1 MTLPAGMEQRKR
13 ERISPALAESD
24 RSRLSFELD
33 GNYFKWFVTEA
44 FRQVGEGVH
53 VLHRPGACL
62 DVLCPPVRVREF
74 SMDVRQEDGNGL
86 RVEAWT
92 ASPSPYQVC
101 GESKPF
107 GVSSGNSALR
117 RLLRARRST

>member
-74 SMDVRQEDGNGL
+74 SMDVRQEDGSGL
-86 RVEAWT
+86 RVAVHHH
-92 ASPSPYQVC
+92 SLFHSFRY
-101 GESKPF
+101 
-107 GVSSGNSALR
+107 
-117 RLLRARRST
+117 LLRDMSRFHRPADSKMS